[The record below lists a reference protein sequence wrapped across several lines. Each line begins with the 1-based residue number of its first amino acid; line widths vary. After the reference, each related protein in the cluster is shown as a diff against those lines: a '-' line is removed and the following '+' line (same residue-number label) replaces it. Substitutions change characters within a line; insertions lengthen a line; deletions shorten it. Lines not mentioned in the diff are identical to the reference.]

1 MPIDAVPVGYRERL
15 YVPLRWWVQATMFL
29 ATVWLAFIVA
39 LPTWIAWTA
48 SAAML
53 AVVFGM
59 FAWVGASTVEVRGGV
74 LYAGPARIELG
85 HLGSVEPLDKEQ
97 TRRVHG
103 VDADVRAFLHTRPYI
118 SRAVK
123 VTITDPADPT
133 PYWLV
138 STRHPRKL
146 AAALAA
152 PLAGPLTAPADP
164 R

>member
-1 MPIDAVPVGYRERL
+1 MPTEYHERL

-29 ATVWLAFIVA
+29 ATVWLAFTVA
-39 LPTWIAWTA
+39 LPAWIAWTA
-48 SAAML
+48 SGAML
-53 AVVFGM
+53 AFVFGM
-59 FAWVGASTVEVRGGV
+59 FAWVGATKVEVRDGV
-74 LYAGPARIELG
+74 LYAGPARIGVEFLG
-85 HLGSVEPLDKEQ
+85 AVEPLDKDA

-103 VDADVRAFLHTRPYI
+103 VDADVRAFLHTRPYV
-118 SRAVK
+118 SRSVK

-146 AAALAA
+146 AAALSE
-152 PLAGPLTAPADP
+152 PLQA

>member
-1 MPIDAVPVGYRERL
+1 MPTDAMPAAYGERL

-29 ATVWLAFIVA
+29 ATVWLAFVVA

-48 SAAML
+48 TGILL
-53 AVVFGM
+53 AIVFGL
-59 FAWVGASTVEVRGGV
+59 FTWVGASTVEVRDGV
-74 LYAGPARIELG
+74 LHAGPARIALG
-85 HLGSVEPLDKEQ
+85 YLGPVEPLDKDA

-103 VDADVRAFLHTRPYI
+103 PEADVRAFLHTRPYI

-123 VTITDPADPT
+123 ITIADPADPT

-138 STRHPRKL
+138 STRHPRRL
-146 AAALAA
+146 AAVLAA